1 VDQLGQAL
9 DIDQL
14 GGFSKRLALAIIADF
29 PNFVE
34 HARMAMLSEPDGYS
48 LLVEFPSPTL
58 DESRSLHIW
67 VDEAVTP
74 SFGFGPDHTH
84 GRPDDAGI
92 QEVLHLTHAV
102 LDDRLVIATDVGG
115 QHSGHR
121 AWLDTRDP
129 TAILSE
135 LTSPYSPGTIHIQ
148 SFSGAADRTVR
159 LSDLAE

>member
-14 GGFSKRLALAIIADF
+14 GSFSKRLASAIFEDF
-29 PNFVE
+29 PSFAD
-34 HARMAMLSEPDGYS
+34 HARMTKLSEPDGFS

-58 DESRSLHIW
+58 DDSRSLHIC

-84 GRPDDAGI
+84 GSPDDAGV
-92 QEVLHLTHAV
+92 QEILHLTHAV
-102 LDDRLVIATDVGG
+102 LDDRLLIATDVGG
-115 QHSGHR
+115 QNNGHR

-129 TAILSE
+129 TAMLSE
-135 LTSPYSPGTIHIQ
+135 LTSPHSPGTIIIQ
-148 SFSGAADRTVR
+148 SFSGDADRTVR